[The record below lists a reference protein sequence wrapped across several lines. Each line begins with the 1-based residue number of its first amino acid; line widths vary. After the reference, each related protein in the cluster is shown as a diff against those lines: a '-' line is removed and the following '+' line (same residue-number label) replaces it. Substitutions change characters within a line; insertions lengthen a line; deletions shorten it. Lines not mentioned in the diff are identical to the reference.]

1 MNDASRKFWL
11 RVKELFPALGLQRL
25 EGDEAVYYR
34 KDKDG
39 ELEGMVSTCVDD
51 FDLAGTKSF
60 LEKVTKEIS
69 NKLDVSKVEDDKF
82 RYIGIDIKKVEN
94 GIEISMDEYAE
105 SLEEIRIREGKTDEE
120 MNRDEMK
127 VLRKYVGK
135 LNWLATNTRPDIAIH
150 ALELAKKQKKA
161 MLKDLKEV
169 NIILKKVYEKESR
182 VMFKRI
188 GDKKDL
194 CITGVLDA
202 SYKNGNR
209 DYNAGK

>member
-1 MNDASRKFWL
+1 MPPKDIRKEGYVWKLKKPLYGLNDASRKFWL
-11 RVKELFPALGLQRL
+11 RVKELFAALGLQRL

-60 LEKVTKEIS
+60 VGKVTKEIS
-69 NKLDVSKVEDDKF
+69 NNLDVSKVEDDKF

-105 SLEEIRIREGKTDEE
+105 SLEEIKIREGKTDEE
-120 MNRDEMK
+120 LNRDEMK

-135 LNWLATNTRPDIAIH
+135 LNWLATNTRPDIAID
-150 ALELAKKQKKA
+150 ALELANKQKKA
-161 MLKDLKEV
+161 TLKDLKEV
-169 NIILKKVYEKESR
+169 NNILKKVHEKESR
-182 VMFKRI
+182 V
-188 GDKKDL
+188 GH
-194 CITGVLDA
+194 
-202 SYKNGNR
+202 
-209 DYNAGK
+209 